1 MKKIDFAEDIV
12 REVLQ
17 DFERISDERKA
28 LESQWR
34 LNMNFVQGNQYC
46 EISPVGDVE
55 DYGKQYFW
63 QEREVFNH
71 IAPIIETRLA
81 KLGRVQ
87 ANVSVRPFSQDEK
100 DINVAKLSTSV
111 LKTISEENKLSEIM
125 TQSNIWSEICG
136 SVFFKVIWNSE
147 KGRAIGETKDKK
159 LIKEGD
165 IEIVLCPPYEIF
177 PDKITNNCIEDCK
190 YLYHAKVYSVEEVK
204 ELWNVDVEPQTLQVF
219 GFDNVP
225 NGGGLGYT
233 ANNARYATSNKENSC
248 LVIEKFER
256 PSKKYPKGR
265 HIIVAGEKLV
275 IAEDLPYQTEQDG
288 GYGLPFVR
296 KTSLESVTCFYG
308 LSIVERIIPVQRAY
322 NGIKNKKH
330 EFMNRI
336 AMGVLAV
343 EDGSVDTDNLEEE
356 GLSPGKVLIYR
367 GGCNPPKMLN
377 MGSVPSEFDS
387 EEARLEDTFVNIT
400 GVSEFMRSSS
410 LPANVTSGVAIGL
423 LQEQDD
429 TRISMSA
436 ESIRSAVKLIGQLI
450 LRLYKQFAVSR
461 RLKRIAGDNGEIQLL
476 YFQGSDLASDD
487 LVFDT
492 DNELNETPANRRS
505 MVIELVKMGMF
516 RDSDGNMSER
526 SRLKLLELLGF
537 GNWESVQDINECHR
551 VKAQKENLDILLKDI
566 SAMEYDNHQLHI
578 DEHIKAIINE
588 ENKERVQKLDAHIKE
603 HQMLLA
609 MTSMNNNLL
618 MEDNN
623 AGE

>member
-1 MKKIDFAEDIV
+1 MSKIDYAEDIV

-17 DFERISDERKA
+17 DFDRISDERKA
-28 LESQWR
+28 LESSWR

-46 EISPVGDVE
+46 EISPIGEVE

-71 IAPIIETRLA
+71 IAPIVETRLA

-87 ANVSVRPFSQDEK
+87 ANVSVRPFSQDET

-111 LKTISEENKLSEIM
+111 LKTITEENKLSEILA
-125 TQSNIWSEICG
+125 QSNVWSEICG
-136 SVFFKVIWNSE
+136 SVFFKVIWNQN

-165 IEIVLCPPYEIF
+165 IDIILCPPYEIF
-177 PDKITNNCIEDCK
+177 PDKITNNSIEDCK
-190 YLYHAKVYSVEEVK
+190 YIYHAKVYSVDEVE
-204 ELWNVDVEPQTLQVF
+204 ELWGVEVEPQTLSVF
-219 GFDNVP
+219 SFDNVA
-225 NGGGLGYT
+225 NVGGLGYT
-233 ANNARYATSNKENSC
+233 ANSARCATLKRENSC

-256 PSKKYPKGR
+256 PSKDYPQGR
-265 HIIVAGEKLV
+265 HIIIAGNKL
-275 IAEDLPYQTEQDG
+275 ITAEDLPYKTEQDG
-288 GYGLPFVR
+288 GYGLPFAR
-296 KTSLESVTCFYG
+296 KTALENVTCFYG
-308 LSIVERIIPVQRAY
+308 SSIVERIIPIQRAY

-367 GGCNPPKMLN
+367 QGCNPPRMLN

-410 LPANVTSGVAIGL
+410 LPANVTSGVAISL

-436 ESIRSAVKLIGQLI
+436 ESIRNAVKRIGQLV

-492 DNELNETPANRRS
+492 DNELNETPANRRN
-505 MVIELVKMGMF
+505 MVLELVRMGMF
-516 RDSDGNMSER
+516 RDAKGGMSER
-526 SRLKLLELLGF
+526 NRLKLLEMLGF
-537 GNWESVQDINECHR
+537 GNWESTQDINECHR
-551 VKAQKENLDILLKDI
+551 VKAQKENLTLVTKEV
-566 SAMEYDNHQLHI
+566 SPMEYDNHELHI

-588 ENKERVQKLDAHIKE
+588 ENEMTVTRMDKHIKE
-603 HQMLLA
+603 HQMFMVMA
-609 MTSMNNNLL
+609 NENNLL

-623 AGE
+623 ARE

>member
-1 MKKIDFAEDIV
+1 MSKLEYAEDIV
-12 REVLQ
+12 SELLK

-28 LESQWR
+28 LESSWR

-46 EISPVGDVE
+46 EISPIGEVE

-71 IAPIIETRLA
+71 IAPIVETRLA

-100 DINVAKLSTSV
+100 DVNVAKLSTSV
-111 LKTISEENKLSEIM
+111 LKTIVEENKLSEILA
-125 TQSNIWSEICG
+125 QSNVWSEICG
-136 SVFFKVIWNSE
+136 SVFFKVVWNSN

-165 IEIVLCPPYEIF
+165 IDIVLCPPYEIF
-177 PDKITNNCIEDCK
+177 PDKITNNCLEDCK
-190 YLYHAKVYSVEEVK
+190 YIYHARVYSIDEVK
-204 ELWNVDVEPQTLQVF
+204 EIWNVDVEPQTLQVF
-219 GFDNVP
+219 SFDNVA
-225 NGGGLGYT
+225 NAGGLGYS
-233 ANNARYATSNKENSC
+233 ANSSRYSTTKRENSC

-256 PSKKYPKGR
+256 PTSEYPKGR
-265 HIIVAGEKLV
+265 HIIVAGNKLV
-275 IAEDLPYQTEQDG
+275 VCEDLPYQTEIDG
-288 GYGLPFVR
+288 GYGLPFAR
-296 KTSLESVTCFYG
+296 KTALENVTCFYG
-308 LSIVERIIPVQRAY
+308 TSIVERIIPVQRAY

-367 GGCNPPKMLN
+367 QGCNPPRMLN

-387 EEARLEDTFVNIT
+387 EEARLEETFVNIT

-410 LPANVTSGVAIGL
+410 LPANVTSGVAISL

-436 ESIRSAVKLIGQLI
+436 ESIRAAVKRIGQLV
-450 LRLYKQFAVSR
+450 LRLYKQFAVTR
-461 RLKRIAGDNGEIQLL
+461 RLKRIAGDNGEVQLL

-492 DNELNETPANRRS
+492 DNELNETPANRRN

-516 RDSDGNMSER
+516 RDSKGGMSER
-526 SRLKLLELLGF
+526 NRVKLLEMLGF
-537 GNWESVQDINECHR
+537 GNWESTQDINECHR
-551 VKAQKENLDILLKDI
+551 VKAQKENLTMQTKES
-566 SAMEYDNHQLHI
+566 SAMEYDNHELHI

-588 ENKERVQKLDAHIKE
+588 ENKAVVQRMDKHIKE
-603 HQMLLA
+603 HQMFIV
-609 MTSMNNNLL
+609 MTDQNLML
-618 MEDNN
+618 TEDNN
-623 AGE
+623 ARE

>member
-1 MKKIDFAEDIV
+1 MKDLNFAEDIV
-12 REVLQ
+12 KEILQ
-17 DFERISDERKA
+17 DFDRISEERKS
-28 LESQWR
+28 LESGWR

-46 EISPVGDVE
+46 EITPVGDIE

-71 IAPIIETRLA
+71 IAPIVETRLA

-100 DINVAKLSTSV
+100 DINVAKLSTNV
-111 LKTISEENKLSEIM
+111 LKTISEENKLSELLA
-125 TQSNIWSEICG
+125 QSNIWSEICG
-136 SVFFKVIWNSE
+136 SVFFKVVWNAD
-147 KGRAIGETKDKK
+147 KGRAIGESKNKK

-165 IEIVLCPPYEIF
+165 IDIILCPPYEIF
-177 PDKITNNCIEDCK
+177 PDKITNNSIEDCK
-190 YLYHAKVYSVEEVK
+190 YIYHAKVYSIDEVK
-204 ELWNVDVEPQTLQVF
+204 ELWNVQVEPQTLQVF
-219 GFDNVP
+219 SFDNIN
-225 NGGGLGYT
+225 NGGGLGYS
-233 ANNARYATSNKENSC
+233 ASNSRYATSKKENSC

-256 PSKKYPKGR
+256 PSKDYPNGR
-265 HIIVAGEKLV
+265 HIIIAGEKLIIV
-275 IAEDLPYQTEQDG
+275 EDLPYQTEQDG

-296 KTSLESVTCFYG
+296 KTSLDNVTCFYG
-308 LSIVERIIPVQRAY
+308 NSIVERIIPIQRAY

-377 MGSVPSEFDS
+377 MGSVPSEFDN

-410 LPANVTSGVAIGL
+410 LPANVTSGVAISL

-436 ESIRSAVKLIGQLI
+436 ESIRNAVKRIGQLI
-450 LRLYKQFAVSR
+450 LRLYKQFAISR
-461 RLKRIAGDNGEIQLL
+461 RLKRIAGDNGEVQLL
-476 YFQGSDLASDD
+476 YFQGSDLAADD

-492 DNELNETPANRRS
+492 DNELNETPANRRN
-505 MVIELVKMGMF
+505 MVLELVKM
-516 RDSDGNMSER
+516 
-526 SRLKLLELLGF
+526 
-537 GNWESVQDINECHR
+537 
-551 VKAQKENLDILLKDI
+551 
-566 SAMEYDNHQLHI
+566 
-578 DEHIKAIINE
+578 
-588 ENKERVQKLDAHIKE
+588 
-603 HQMLLA
+603 
-609 MTSMNNNLL
+609 
-618 MEDNN
+618 
-623 AGE
+623 

>member
-1 MKKIDFAEDIV
+1 MKDKIEFDEQIV
-12 REVLQ
+12 HEVLE
-17 DFERISDERKA
+17 DFERISDERRA
-28 LESQWR
+28 LESNWR

-46 EISPVGDVE
+46 EISPIGEVE

-71 IAPIIETRLA
+71 IAPILETRLA

-87 ANVSVRPFSQDEK
+87 ASVSVRPFSQDEK

-111 LKTISEENKLSEIM
+111 LKTITEENNLSELLA
-125 TQSNIWSEICG
+125 QSNVWSEICG
-136 SVFFKVIWNSE
+136 SAFFKVVWDAN
-147 KGRAIGETKDKK
+147 KGRTIGETKDKK

-165 IEIVLCPPYEIF
+165 IDIILCPPYEIF
-177 PDKITNNCIEDCK
+177 PDKITNNSIDDCK
-190 YLYHAKVYSVEEVK
+190 YIYHAKVYSVDEVK
-204 ELWNVDVEPQTLQVF
+204 ELWDVDVAPQSVQVF
-219 GFDNVP
+219 SFDNVA

-233 ANNARYATSNKENSC
+233 ATNSRCSTSKKDNGC

-256 PSKKYPKGR
+256 PSKAYPNGR
-265 HIIVAGEKLV
+265 HIIVAGDKLV
-275 IAEDLPYQTEQDG
+275 VYEDLPYQTEQDG
-288 GYGLPFVR
+288 GYGLPFAR
-296 KTSLESVTCFYG
+296 KTSLENVTCFYG
-308 LSIVERIIPVQRAY
+308 TSIVERIVPVQRAY

-356 GLSPGKVLIYR
+356 GLSPGKVLVYR
-367 GGCNPPKMLN
+367 SGCNPPRMLN
-377 MGSVPSEFDS
+377 MGNVPTDFDA
-387 EEARLEDTFVNIT
+387 EEARLENLFVNIT
-400 GVSEFMRSSS
+400 GVSEFMRNSS
-410 LPANVTSGVAIGL
+410 LPANVTSGVAISM

-436 ESIRSAVKLIGQLI
+436 ESIRNAVKRVGQLV

-461 RLKRIAGDNGEIQLL
+461 RLKRLAGDNGEVQLL

-505 MVIELVKMGMF
+505 MVLELVKMGMF
-516 RDSDGNMSER
+516 RDKNGGMSDRNR
-526 SRLKLLELLGF
+526 VKLLELLGF
-537 GNWESVQDINECHR
+537 GNWESSQDINDCHMA
-551 VKAQKENLDILLKDI
+551 KAQKENLMLQEKEL
-566 SAMEYDNHQLHI
+566 SPMEYDNHELHL
-578 DEHIKAIINE
+578 DEHIKSIINE
-588 ENKERVQKLDAHIKE
+588 QDAAVVARMDKHIKE
-603 HQMLLA
+603 HKLMMAINNQ
-609 MTSMNNNLL
+609 NNLL
-618 MEDNN
+618 LEDNN